1 MAAEE
6 KRKAQ
11 REQAFIPP
19 VEEKPKKE
27 TKKKGMMILF
37 LYYYFLVVSMV
48 MHTTSFLLHVHLSQG
63 SKSHNPLSYCI
74 KFQFAGFFE
83 LLVTLECN
91 SKMGMLL
98 CNQQNRVFSSFHN
111 VFAENDSKVDVEA
124 FKKKIKNSQVRSV
137 SYRSL
142 LFVCFLKKKCL
153 T

>member
-63 SKSHNPLSYCI
+63 SKSHNPLNYCV
-74 KFQFAGFFE
+74 KFQSAGVFV
-83 LLVTLECN
+83 LLVILECN

-98 CNQQNRVFSSFHN
+98 RNQQNRVFSHSIMFLQRMIAKWMWRH
-111 VFAENDSKVDVEA
+111 SKR
-124 FKKKIKNSQVRSV
+124 K
-137 SYRSL
+137 
-142 LFVCFLKKKCL
+142 
-153 T
+153 